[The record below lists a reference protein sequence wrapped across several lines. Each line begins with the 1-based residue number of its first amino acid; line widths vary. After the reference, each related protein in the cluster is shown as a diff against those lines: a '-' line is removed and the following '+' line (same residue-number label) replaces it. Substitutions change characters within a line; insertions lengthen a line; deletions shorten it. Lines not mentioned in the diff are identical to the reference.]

1 MGLALGSGYRANM
14 EAYYP
19 YDAGV
24 AVDAP
29 LTKQSAQPL
38 LAAVNRQCP
47 VEDSV
52 TYFLYETP
60 YGTEAMALSD
70 YNHLRRILD
79 LEEAE
84 LGPGEYLVHCDTWN
98 FWEEIQ
104 QSLAQAPMLSLAG
117 WRLTPGTPSLRTE
130 PMEQYQM
137 AGERGYALVVPDQV
151 AQSLPEKGWRVVMDL
166 QGGGTAAL
174 REEIRTFLHS
184 AQWRPQLLPG
194 RTMPEKVTMGVSV
207 QAWGVANSLTGFTTL
222 SFCGLYLSLVILLLS
237 CTILVFHQLSALD
250 RNQRQYAILR
260 QLGVDRQTRSRWMAW
275 ELGTFFLLPFLLPA
289 GVTGLLSAAAQRLM
303 GPAVLQ
309 PGVFLLCGAAA
320 LGIFAGVYGLY
331 FGVTYRLF
339 RRSVG

>member
-1 MGLALGSGYRANM
+1 M

-29 LTKQSAQPL
+29 LTKQSAP
-38 LAAVNRQCP
+38 APAGGGGPAMP

-117 WRLTPGTPSLRTE
+117 QRLTPGTPSLRTE

-137 AGERGYALVVPDQV
+137 AGNGGMPLWCRTRWHRACRRRAG
-151 AQSLPEKGWRVVMDL
+151 GW
-166 QGGGTAAL
+166 
-174 REEIRTFLHS
+174 
-184 AQWRPQLLPG
+184 
-194 RTMPEKVTMGVSV
+194 
-207 QAWGVANSLTGFTTL
+207 
-222 SFCGLYLSLVILLLS
+222 
-237 CTILVFHQLSALD
+237 
-250 RNQRQYAILR
+250 
-260 QLGVDRQTRSRWMAW
+260 
-275 ELGTFFLLPFLLPA
+275 
-289 GVTGLLSAAAQRLM
+289 
-303 GPAVLQ
+303 
-309 PGVFLLCGAAA
+309 
-320 LGIFAGVYGLY
+320 
-331 FGVTYRLF
+331 
-339 RRSVG
+339 